1 MGRKSK
7 YDTDIK
13 PYLQQIKE
21 WKKNGATEQQIAKQ
35 LGVAMSTFC
44 ALKKKYPEFSE
55 ALRKSQTE
63 FVADLKG
70 ELARLAFK
78 HVLKTKKV
86 YKKQEN
92 GVEVS
97 YTEITEKDVDGSITA
112 INLLLKNNDKEWA
125 DDPKNLELKRQ
136 ELELKKMLAE
146 ANNFDMNFDEEGDK

>member
-13 PYLQQIKE
+13 PYLKQIAE
-21 WKKNGATEQQIAKQ
+21 WKRNGATNDQIAEQ
-35 LGVAMSTFC
+35 LGVGRSTFFD
-44 ALKKKYPEFSE
+44 AINKYSDLAD
-55 ALRKSQTE
+55 ALRKSQAE

-92 GVEVS
+92 GVEVT
-97 YTEITEKDVDGSITA
+97 YTEMTEKDVDGSITA

-146 ANNFDMNFDEEGDK
+146 ANNFDLNFDEEGDK

>member
-44 ALKKKYPEFSE
+44 ALKNKYPEFSE

-70 ELARLAFK
+70 ELARLAEK
-78 HVLKTKKV
+78 HVLTTRKIYTKKD
-86 YKKQEN
+86 EDGN
-92 GVEVS
+92 AIT
-97 YTEITEKDVDGSITA
+97 YTEVTEKEVDASVTA
-112 INLLLKNNDKEWA
+112 INLLLKNNDENWA
-125 DDPKNLELKRQ
+125 DDPKSVDLRKQ
-136 ELELKKMLAE
+136 ELELKRMIAE
-146 ANNFDMNFDEEGDK
+146 ANNFDFAAMEGEK

>member
-44 ALKKKYPEFSE
+44 ALKNKYPEFSE